1 MALILPYVWK
11 LGHVVLSPVWFL
23 YNLLMKLFQRST
35 PAITLESPDV
45 KYPLRLIDKE
55 VISHDT
61 RRFRFALPSPQH
73 ILGLPVGQHIYLS
86 ARIDGNLVIRPYTP
100 VSSDDDKGFV
110 DLVIKVYFKDTHPKF
125 PAGGKMSQYLESMK
139 IGDTIEFRGPN
150 GLLVYQ
156 GKGITPMLQVI
167 RAIMKD
173 PHDPTVCHLLFA
185 NQTEKDILLRPE
197 LEELRNEHS
206 ARFKLWYT
214 VDRAPEAWDYSQGFV
229 NEEMIRDHLP
239 PPEEEPLILMCG
251 PPPMIQADHSLEI
264 NTNVQGAQ
272 SCRCQGPPATA
283 SGPSPATPHYL
294 PRATARPQHLTLH
307 DRPTLPAACTPAE
320 GKVRLSSI
328 LGDLD
333 VAFRQGL
340 GRQKR
345 NEVRRF
351 AARESHAAQ
360 KVRLVGREVCPRE
373 P

>member
-1 MALILPYVWK
+1 MYELSSSLFPGARERFQTPQCPDGLRSLVFVTTPSWHRMRAGVPWVQT

-35 PAITLESPDV
+35 PAITLESPDI

-55 VISHDT
+55 IINHDT

-73 ILGLPVGQHIYLS
+73 ILGLPIGQHIYLS

-125 PAGGKMSQYLESMK
+125 PNGGKMSQYLEGMK

-156 GKGITPMLQVI
+156 GKGKFAIRPDKKSNPVIKTVKSVGMIAAGQVI

-173 PHDPTVCHLLFA
+173 PDDHT
-185 NQTEKDILLRPE
+185 TEKDILLRPE

-206 ARFKLWYT
+206 ARFKLWFT
-214 VDRAPEAWDYSQGFV
+214 VDKAPEAWDYSEGFV

-239 PPEEEPLILMCG
+239 PPEEEPLVLMCG
-251 PPPMIQADHSLEI
+251 PPPMIQYA
-264 NTNVQGAQ
+264 
-272 SCRCQGPPATA
+272 C
-283 SGPSPATPHYL
+283 L
-294 PRATARPQHLTLH
+294 PNL
-307 DRPTLPAACTPAE
+307 DRVGHPKE
-320 GKVRLSSI
+320 RLFS
-328 LGDLD
+328 
-333 VAFRQGL
+333 F
-340 GRQKR
+340 
-345 NEVRRF
+345 
-351 AARESHAAQ
+351 
-360 KVRLVGREVCPRE
+360 
-373 P
+373 

>member
-1 MALILPYVWK
+1 MGAQLST
-11 LGHVVLSPVWFL
+11 LGHAVLSPVWFL
-23 YNLLMKLFQRST
+23 YSLLMKLFQRSS
-35 PAITLESPDV
+35 PAITLESPDI

-73 ILGLPVGQHIYLS
+73 ILGLPIGQHIYLS
-86 ARIDGNLVIRPYTP
+86 TRINGNLVIRPYTP

-125 PAGGKMSQYLESMK
+125 PDGGKMSQYLENMQ

-156 GKGITPMLQVI
+156 GKGKFAIRPDKKSNPVIKTVKSVGMIAGGTGITPMLQVI

-173 PHDPTVCHLLFA
+173 PDDHTVCHLLFA

-214 VDRAPEAWDYSQGFV
+214 VDKAPEAWDYSQGFV

-239 PPEEEPLILMCG
+239 APGEETLVLMCG
-251 PPPMIQADHSLEI
+251 PPPMIQYACLPNLER
-264 NTNVQGAQ
+264 VGHAKEL
-272 SCRCQGPPATA
+272 CF
-283 SGPSPATPHYL
+283 
-294 PRATARPQHLTLH
+294 
-307 DRPTLPAACTPAE
+307 
-320 GKVRLSSI
+320 
-328 LGDLD
+328 
-333 VAFRQGL
+333 AF
-340 GRQKR
+340 
-345 NEVRRF
+345 
-351 AARESHAAQ
+351 
-360 KVRLVGREVCPRE
+360 
-373 P
+373 

>member
-1 MALILPYVWK
+1 MGAQLST

-23 YNLLMKLFQRST
+23 YSLLMKLFQRSR
-35 PAITLESPDV
+35 PAITLENPDI

-55 VISHDT
+55 IVSHDT

-125 PAGGKMSQYLESMK
+125 PAGGKMSQYLENMK

-173 PHDPTVCHLLFA
+173 PDDHTVCHLLFA

-214 VDRAPEAWDYSQGFV
+214 VDKAPEAWDYSQGFV

-239 PPEEEPLILMCG
+239 PPEDEPLVLMCG
-251 PPPMIQADHSLEI
+251 PPPMIQYACLPNLER
-264 NTNVQGAQ
+264 VGHPKD
-272 SCRCQGPPATA
+272 RCFT
-283 SGPSPATPHYL
+283 
-294 PRATARPQHLTLH
+294 
-307 DRPTLPAACTPAE
+307 
-320 GKVRLSSI
+320 
-328 LGDLD
+328 
-333 VAFRQGL
+333 F
-340 GRQKR
+340 
-345 NEVRRF
+345 
-351 AARESHAAQ
+351 
-360 KVRLVGREVCPRE
+360 
-373 P
+373 

>member
-1 MALILPYVWK
+1 M

-23 YNLLMKLFQRST
+23 YSLLMKLFQRST
-35 PAITLESPDV
+35 PAITLENPDV

-73 ILGLPVGQHIYLS
+73 ILGLPVGECSPYPAHMELLLDQRGQHIYLS

-125 PAGGKMSQYLESMK
+125 PAGGKMSQYLENMK

-156 GKGITPMLQVI
+156 GKGKFAIRPDKKSNPVIKTAKCVGMIAGGTGMWTWSPLLSPLRAGITPMLQVI

-173 PHDPTVCHLLFA
+173 PDDHTVCHLLFA

-214 VDRAPEAWDYSQGFV
+214 VDRAPEGAPCGPETGAGVTPSQASSAGAGARVVVSVLRLVSRKMLKLFAKVIQGFV

-239 PPEEEPLILMCG
+239 PPEEEPLVLMCG
-251 PPPMIQADHSLEI
+251 PPPMIQYACLPNLER
-264 NTNVQGAQ
+264 VGHPKE
-272 SCRCQGPPATA
+272 RCFT
-283 SGPSPATPHYL
+283 
-294 PRATARPQHLTLH
+294 
-307 DRPTLPAACTPAE
+307 
-320 GKVRLSSI
+320 
-328 LGDLD
+328 
-333 VAFRQGL
+333 F
-340 GRQKR
+340 
-345 NEVRRF
+345 
-351 AARESHAAQ
+351 
-360 KVRLVGREVCPRE
+360 
-373 P
+373 